1 MNQPIPSAL
10 HRALGL
16 AIDIQPEPVQQQVD
30 AYAQQVAA
38 QQQAQAQAEAQVPQ
52 GQE

>member
-16 AIDIQPEPVQQQVD
+16 AIDIQPEPIQQQVVQ
-30 AYAQQVAA
+30 YAQAVAA
-38 QQQAQAQAEAQVPQ
+38 QQQAQAQPQ
-52 GQE
+52 SQQPQE

>member
-16 AIDIQPEPVQQQVD
+16 AIDIQPEPVQQQVV

-38 QQQAQAQAEAQVPQ
+38 QQAQAQAEAQAPQ